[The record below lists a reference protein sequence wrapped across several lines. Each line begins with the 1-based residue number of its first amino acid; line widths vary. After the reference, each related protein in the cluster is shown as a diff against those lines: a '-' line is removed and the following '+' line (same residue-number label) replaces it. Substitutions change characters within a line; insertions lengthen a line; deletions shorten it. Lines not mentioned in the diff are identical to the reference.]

1 MQREAPHREA
11 LASRCSSV
19 GGTLYDVAIIG
30 GGPGGYAAALY
41 AHNFGLSVALVE
53 KEELGGTCLLR
64 GCIPAKAWLQSAHVY
79 SLVKRAGEFGVVS
92 SEPTLDWAKALDR
105 KNNVVSGLV
114 KGLGGLLKARGVEV
128 INGYGALKD
137 GGVEVTANDLSTSRI
152 DAANVILATG
162 SVPRSIPG
170 YEIDGHRIVSS
181 THALDWESRPDRVA
195 IIGGGVIGCEFA
207 SLLGDFGSE
216 VHVFEAL
223 DQLLP
228 ETDPE
233 VVKTLDRSLRKK
245 KVKIN
250 TSTMVGPPEILDDAI
265 RVPYGDQSVEVDAVL
280 VAVGRA
286 PVTDGVGLEL
296 TNAVLDHG
304 FVEVD
309 AATMETAEPHLFAVG
324 DIVAGSPQLAHAGFA
339 EGMAAITYIATGEA
353 APVDY
358 NAIPLVVYTDPEVA
372 HVGLSAAQAT
382 EEGRNISVTSH
393 GMRGVGRAIIQGEVG
408 GIVKV
413 VAETDGPILGATVS
427 GPGAGE
433 MIHELMYTVAW
444 EALPAEAAAYIHA
457 HPTVSEAIGET
468 LLSASGR
475 SLH

>member
-1 MQREAPHREA
+1 M
-11 LASRCSSV
+11 
-19 GGTLYDVAIIG
+19 YDVAIIG

-53 KEELGGTCLLR
+53 KEEVGGTCLLR

-79 SLVKRAGEFGVVS
+79 SLVKRADEFGVVS
-92 SEPTLDWAKALDR
+92 SEPTLDWHKALER

-114 KGLGGLLKARGVEV
+114 KGLSGLLKARGVEV

-137 GGVEVTANDLSTSRI
+137 GGVDVTAADLTTTHI
-152 DAANVILATG
+152 EAANVILATG

-170 YEIDGHRIVSS
+170 YEIDGNRIVSS
-181 THALDWESRPDRVA
+181 SHALDWESRPERVA

-216 VHVFEAL
+216 VYMFEAL

-228 ETDPE
+228 EMDPD

-245 KVKIN
+245 KVKVH
-250 TSTMVGPPEILDDAI
+250 TSTMVGPPEMLDNGI
-265 RVPYGDQSVEVDAVL
+265 RLPFGEDSVEVDVVL

-296 TNAVLDHG
+296 TRAVLDGG

-309 AATMETAEPHLFAVG
+309 PTTMQTAEPHLFAVG
-324 DIVAGSPQLAHAGFA
+324 DIVAGTPQLAHAGFA
-339 EGMAAITYIATGEA
+339 EGMSAITYIATGQA

-358 NAIPLVVYTDPEVA
+358 NAVPLVVYTDPEVA
-372 HVGLSAAQAT
+372 HVGLSEAQARAQ
-382 EEGRNISVTSH
+382 GRDVTVTSH

-408 GIVKV
+408 GTVKV
-413 VAETDGPILGATVS
+413 VAETGGPMLGATVS

-444 EALPAEAAAYIHA
+444 EALPEEAAAYIHA
-457 HPTVSEAIGET
+457 HPTISEAIGET

>member
-1 MQREAPHREA
+1 
-11 LASRCSSV
+11 
-19 GGTLYDVAIIG
+19 LYDVAIIG

-53 KEELGGTCLLR
+53 KDEVGGTCLLR
-64 GCIPAKAWLQSAHVY
+64 GCIPAKAWLQAAHVY
-79 SLVKRAGEFGVVS
+79 SMVKGAGEFGVVS
-92 SEPTLDWAKALDR
+92 SEPTLDWPTALER
-105 KNNVVSGLV
+105 KNKVVTGLV
-114 KGLGGLLKARGVEV
+114 KGLSGLLKARGVEV

-137 GGVEVTANDLSTSRI
+137 GGIEVTATDLSTSQI
-152 DAANVILATG
+152 EATNVILATG

-170 YEIDGHRIVSS
+170 YEIDGDRIVSS
-181 THALDWESRPDRVA
+181 AHALDWQERPERVA

-207 SLLGDFGSE
+207 SLLGDFGTE
-216 VHVFEAL
+216 VHLFEAL

-228 ETDPE
+228 EMDADA
-233 VVKTLDRSLRKK
+233 VKTLDRSLRKK
-245 KVKIN
+245 KVKVRTA
-250 TSTMVGPPEILDDAI
+250 TSVGAPEMLEGAV
-265 RVPYGDQSVEVDAVL
+265 RVPFGDESVEVDTVL

-286 PVTDGVGLEL
+286 PVTDGVGLEQ
-296 TNAVLDHG
+296 TSAVVDRG

-309 AATMETAEPHLFAVG
+309 LATMQTAEPHLFAVG
-324 DIVAGSPQLAHAGFA
+324 DIVAGTPQLAHAGFA
-339 EGMAAITYIATGEA
+339 EGISAITYIATGEA

-372 HVGLSAAQAT
+372 HVGLSETQARSLERDIT
-382 EEGRNISVTSH
+382 VTSH

-408 GIVKV
+408 GIVKL

-444 EALPAEAAAYIHA
+444 EALPEEAAAYIHA

>member
-1 MQREAPHREA
+1 M
-11 LASRCSSV
+11 
-19 GGTLYDVAIIG
+19 YDVAIIG

-53 KEELGGTCLLR
+53 KDEVGGTCLLR

-79 SLVKRAGEFGVVS
+79 SMVKRAGEFGVVTP
-92 SEPTLDWAKALDR
+92 EPTLDWPRALER
-105 KNNVVSGLV
+105 KNDVVSGLV
-114 KGLGGLLKARGVEV
+114 KGLSGLLKARGVEV
-128 INGYGALKD
+128 ISGYGALKG
-137 GGVEVTANDLSTSRI
+137 GGVEVTANDLSTLQIEAS
-152 DAANVILATG
+152 NVILATG

-170 YEIDGHRIVSS
+170 YEINGDRIVSS
-181 THALDWESRPDRVA
+181 SHALDWERRPDRVA

-216 VHVFEAL
+216 VHLFEAL

-228 ETDPE
+228 EMDPD

-245 KVKIN
+245 KVKIR
-250 TSTMVGPPEILDDAI
+250 TSTTVGPPEMLGGAV
-265 RVPYGDQSVEVDAVL
+265 RVPFGDESVEVDVVL

-296 TNAVLDHG
+296 TSAVVDRG

-309 AATMETAEPHLFAVG
+309 AATMQTAEPHLFAVG
-324 DIVAGSPQLAHAGFA
+324 DIVAGTPQLAHAGFA
-339 EGMAAITYIATGEA
+339 EGISAITYIATGKA

-358 NAIPLVVYTDPEVA
+358 NAVPLVVYSDPEVA
-372 HVGLSAAQAT
+372 HVGLSEAQARAQ
-382 EEGRNISVTSH
+382 GRDITVTSH

-408 GIVKV
+408 GIVKL
-413 VAETDGPILGATVS
+413 VAEIGGPILGATVS

-444 EALPAEAAAYIHA
+444 EALPEEAAAYIHA